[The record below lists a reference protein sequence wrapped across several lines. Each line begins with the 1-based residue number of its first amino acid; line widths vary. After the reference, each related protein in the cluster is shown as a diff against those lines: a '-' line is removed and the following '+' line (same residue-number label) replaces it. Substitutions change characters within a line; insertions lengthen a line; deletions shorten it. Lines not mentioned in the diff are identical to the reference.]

1 MPLSPT
7 IIDLDIHDPGSEL
20 REFTFLAAREYRQT
34 IPRTLV
40 TLLSTA
46 MHEISLGA
54 IISLR
59 ARISSVFSSKKGNKM
74 EKNRGDDRRGS

>member
-40 TLLSTA
+40 TLLTTA

-54 IISLR
+54 IMSLQER
-59 ARISSVFSSKKGNKM
+59 KRRI
-74 EKNRGDDRRGS
+74 RWRRSCL